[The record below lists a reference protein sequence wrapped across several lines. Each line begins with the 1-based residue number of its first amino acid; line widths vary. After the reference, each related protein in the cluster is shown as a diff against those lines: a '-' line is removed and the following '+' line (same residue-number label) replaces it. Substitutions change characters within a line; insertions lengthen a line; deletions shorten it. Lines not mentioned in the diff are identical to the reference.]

1 MKLTVGIWCTSCSAE
16 LNYELVLVR
25 LREPQ
30 RNTAFPCSTSHSYK
44 ICAFTSTHSQ
54 WNILLL
60 KFNLL
65 SHSQTRFVELPSQ
78 NSRVVCRQTPNE
90 VQTFNLLLPVQRQR
104 LNSKHLQTSHRGNE
118 SRMMKNQTANKLCCR
133 TKQGCITWK
142 ILLRWVL
149 PLMWQ

>member
-30 RNTAFPCSTSHSYK
+30 RNTAFPCSASHSYK
-44 ICAFTSTHSQ
+44 ICAFTSTQSQ

-118 SRMMKNQTANKLCCR
+118 SRTMKNQIANKLCCR
-133 TKQGCITWK
+133 TKQGCITCK